1 MMIMG
6 LTFIE
11 VLAVSISILGLGL
24 GGVWKLFEVMIK
36 EPLTELRSELKSLN
50 SQLMHIVTKQQLLE
64 ERVENLKIR
73 TDNLEN
79 RRD

>member
-1 MMIMG
+1 MNLMG
-6 LTFIE
+6 LSFLE
-11 VLAVSISILGLGL
+11 VLAVCVSILGLGL
-24 GGVWKLFEVMIK
+24 GGIWKLFEIMIK

-50 SQLMHIVTKQQLLE
+50 SQLMHIVSKQQLLE
-64 ERVENLKIR
+64 ERVENLKFR